1 MQLHPVYFGG
11 IVGGIVIYSE
21 TGYPQMSL
29 TNIAITKAKQADKP
43 YKLSDGGG
51 LYLQINTTGTK
62 CWRFKYRFAGK
73 EKVLSLG
80 VYPHLSLLEARERRD
95 LAKKNLA
102 NEIDPSALKQTKK
115 YEAEQAATNTFEA
128 VAREWHDKNK
138 IKWVAK
144 NAARNLSILER
155 HLFPFI
161 GKTSISS
168 VKASEL
174 LTAIRKIE
182 ARGNAETAH
191 RVLQICG
198 QIFRYAIATDR
209 AQADLSLVLKG
220 ALSPVKVKHHASITD
235 PNLIGA
241 FLRDI
246 YSYQGAYLTQQAL
259 KLAPLVFVRPG
270 ELRHAEWSE
279 IDFDKAEWRIAGPK
293 MKMKVTH
300 IVPLSNQALQIFKEI
315 HEHTGHLQ
323 YVFTSVTSTKRP
335 MSENTVNMALR
346 RLDYEKSDMT
356 GHGFRSMASTI
367 LHEQGWLH
375 DAIERQLA
383 HADRNK
389 VSAAYNYAEHLPK
402 RTVMMQEWA
411 NYLDALRVGAEVIS
425 IHGKRA

>member
-11 IVGGIVIYSE
+11 IVGGIVINSE

-29 TNIAITKAKQADKP
+29 TNIAITKAKQAEKP
-43 YKLSDGGG
+43 YKLSDSGG
-51 LYLQINTTGTK
+51 LYLQINTSGTK

-95 LAKKNLA
+95 LAKRNLA
-102 NEIDPSALKQTKK
+102 NDLDPGALKQTQK
-115 YEAEQAATNTFEA
+115 YEAGQAATNTFQA
-128 VAREWHDKNK
+128 VACEWHDKNK
-138 IKWVAK
+138 IKWVPK

-155 HLFPFI
+155 HIFPFI
-161 GKTSISS
+161 GKISISK
-168 VKASEL
+168 VKSSEL
-174 LTAIRKIE
+174 LHAIRKIE

-209 AQADLSLVLKG
+209 ANADLSLVLKG
-220 ALSPVKVKHHASITD
+220 ALSPVKVKHHASITE
-235 PNLIGA
+235 PSLIGA

-246 YSYQGAYLTQQAL
+246 HDYQGAYLTQQAL

-279 IDFDKAEWRIAGPK
+279 IDFDKAEWRIAAPK

-300 IVPLSNQALQIFKEI
+300 IVPLSNQALQILKEI

-323 YVFTSVTSTKRP
+323 YVFTGVTSTKRP

-346 RLDYEKSDMT
+346 RMGYEKSDMT
-356 GHGFRSMASTI
+356 GHGYRSMASTI

-383 HADRNK
+383 HSDKNK

-402 RTVMMQEWA
+402 RRLMMQEWA
-411 NYLDALRVGAEVIS
+411 NYLDALRSGANVVPI
-425 IHGKRA
+425 GKVA

>member
-1 MQLHPVYFGG
+1 
-11 IVGGIVIYSE
+11 
-21 TGYPQMSL
+21 MSL
-29 TNIAITKAKQADKP
+29 TNIAITKAKQSEKP
-43 YKLSDGGG
+43 YKLSDSGG
-51 LYLQINTTGTK
+51 LYLQINTSGTK

-95 LAKKNLA
+95 LAKRNLA
-102 NEIDPSALKQTKK
+102 NDLDPGALKQTQK
-115 YEAEQAATNTFEA
+115 YEAGQAATNTFQA
-128 VAREWHDKNK
+128 VACEWHDKNK
-138 IKWVAK
+138 IKWVPK

-155 HLFPFI
+155 HIFPFI
-161 GKTSISS
+161 GNISISK
-168 VKASEL
+168 VKSSEL
-174 LTAIRKIE
+174 LNAIRKIE

-209 AQADLSLVLKG
+209 ANADLSLVLKG
-220 ALSPVKVKHHASITD
+220 ALSPVKVKHHASITE
-235 PNLIGA
+235 PSLIGA

-246 YSYQGAYLTQQAL
+246 HSYQGAYLTQQAL

-279 IDFDKAEWRIAGPK
+279 IDFDKAEWRIAAPK

-300 IVPLSNQALQIFKEI
+300 IVPLSIQALQILKEI

-323 YVFTSVTSTKRP
+323 YVFTGVTSTKRP

-346 RLDYEKSDMT
+346 RMGYEKSDMT

-383 HADRNK
+383 HSDKNK

-402 RTVMMQEWA
+402 RRLMMQEWA
-411 NYLDALRVGAEVIS
+411 NYLDALRSGANVVPI
-425 IHGKRA
+425 GKVA

>member
-1 MQLHPVYFGG
+1 
-11 IVGGIVIYSE
+11 
-21 TGYPQMSL
+21 MSL
-29 TNIAITKAKQADKP
+29 TNIAITKAKQAEKP
-43 YKLSDGGG
+43 YKLSDSGG
-51 LYLQINTTGTK
+51 LYLQINTSGTK

-95 LAKKNLA
+95 LAKRNLA
-102 NEIDPSALKQTKK
+102 NDLDPGALKQTQK
-115 YEAEQAATNTFEA
+115 YEAGQAATNTFQA
-128 VAREWHDKNK
+128 VACEWHDKNK
-138 IKWVAK
+138 IKWVPK

-155 HLFPFI
+155 HIFPFI
-161 GKTSISS
+161 GKISISK
-168 VKASEL
+168 VKSSEL
-174 LTAIRKIE
+174 LHAIRKIE

-209 AQADLSLVLKG
+209 ANADLSLVLKG
-220 ALSPVKVKHHASITD
+220 ALSPVKVKHHASITE
-235 PNLIGA
+235 PSLIGA

-246 YSYQGAYLTQQAL
+246 HDYQGAYLTQQAL

-279 IDFDKAEWRIAGPK
+279 IDFDKAEWRIAAPK

-300 IVPLSNQALQIFKEI
+300 IVPLSNQALQILKEI

-323 YVFTSVTSTKRP
+323 YVFTGVTSTKRP

-346 RLDYEKSDMT
+346 RMGYEKSDMT

-383 HADRNK
+383 HSDKNK

-402 RTVMMQEWA
+402 RKNMMQDWA
-411 NYLDALRVGAEVIS
+411 NYLDALRVGAEVIP
-425 IHGKRA
+425 INGKRA

>member
-1 MQLHPVYFGG
+1 
-11 IVGGIVIYSE
+11 
-21 TGYPQMSL
+21 MSL
-29 TNIAITKAKQADKP
+29 TNIAITKAKQAEKP
-43 YKLSDGGG
+43 YKLSDSGG
-51 LYLQINTTGTK
+51 LYLQINTSGTK

-95 LAKKNLA
+95 LAKRNLA
-102 NEIDPSALKQTKK
+102 NDLDPGALKQTQK
-115 YEAEQAATNTFEA
+115 YEAGQAATNTFQA
-128 VAREWHDKNK
+128 VACEWHDKNK
-138 IKWVAK
+138 IKWVPK

-155 HLFPFI
+155 HIFPFI
-161 GKTSISS
+161 GKITISK
-168 VKASEL
+168 VKSSEL
-174 LTAIRKIE
+174 LHAIRKIE

-209 AQADLSLVLKG
+209 ANADLSLVLKG
-220 ALSPVKVKHHASITD
+220 ALSPVKVKHHASITE
-235 PNLIGA
+235 PSLIGA

-246 YSYQGAYLTQQAL
+246 HDYQGAYLTQQAL

-279 IDFDKAEWRIAGPK
+279 IDFDKAEWRIAAPK

-300 IVPLSNQALQIFKEI
+300 IVPLSNQALQILKEI

-323 YVFTSVTSTKRP
+323 YVFTGVTSTKRP

-346 RLDYEKSDMT
+346 RMGYEKSDMT

-383 HADRNK
+383 HSDKNK

-402 RTVMMQEWA
+402 RKNMMQDWA
-411 NYLDALRVGAEVIS
+411 NYLDALRVGAEVIP
-425 IHGKRA
+425 INGKRA

>member
-1 MQLHPVYFGG
+1 M
-11 IVGGIVIYSE
+11 
-21 TGYPQMSL
+21 
-29 TNIAITKAKQADKP
+29 
-43 YKLSDGGG
+43 
-51 LYLQINTTGTK
+51 
-62 CWRFKYRFAGK
+62 
-73 EKVLSLG
+73 
-80 VYPHLSLLEARERRD
+80 
-95 LAKKNLA
+95 
-102 NEIDPSALKQTKK
+102 
-115 YEAEQAATNTFEA
+115 
-128 VAREWHDKNK
+128 
-138 IKWVAK
+138 
-144 NAARNLSILER
+144 
-155 HLFPFI
+155 
-161 GKTSISS
+161 
-168 VKASEL
+168 
-174 LTAIRKIE
+174 
-182 ARGNAETAH
+182 
-191 RVLQICG
+191 QICG

-220 ALSPVKVKHHASITD
+220 ALSPVKVKHHASVTD
-235 PNLIGA
+235 PNLIGG

-346 RLDYEKSDMT
+346 RMGYEKSDMT
-356 GHGFRSMASTI
+356 GHGFRSMASTV

-383 HADRNK
+383 HSDKNK

-411 NYLDALRVGAEVIS
+411 NYLDALKAGAQVVPIK
-425 IHGKRA
+425 GKAA

>member
-1 MQLHPVYFGG
+1 
-11 IVGGIVIYSE
+11 
-21 TGYPQMSL
+21 MSL
-29 TNIAITKAKQADKP
+29 TNIAITKAKQAEKP
-43 YKLSDGGG
+43 YKLSDSGG
-51 LYLQINTTGTK
+51 LYLQINTSGTK

-95 LAKKNLA
+95 LAKRNLA
-102 NEIDPSALKQTKK
+102 NDLDPGALKQTQK
-115 YEAEQAATNTFEA
+115 YEAGQAATNTFQA
-128 VAREWHDKNK
+128 VACEWHDKNK
-138 IKWVAK
+138 IKWVPK

-155 HLFPFI
+155 HIFPFI
-161 GKTSISS
+161 GKISISK
-168 VKASEL
+168 VKSSEL
-174 LTAIRKIE
+174 LHAIRKIE

-209 AQADLSLVLKG
+209 ANADLSLVLKG
-220 ALSPVKVKHHASITD
+220 ALSPVKVKHHASITE
-235 PNLIGA
+235 PSLIGA

-246 YSYQGAYLTQQAL
+246 HGYQGAYLTQQAL

-279 IDFDKAEWRIAGPK
+279 IDFDKAEWRIAAPK

-300 IVPLSNQALQIFKEI
+300 IVPLSNQALQILKEI

-323 YVFTSVTSTKRP
+323 YVFTGVTSTKRP

-346 RLDYEKSDMT
+346 RMGYEKSDMT

-383 HADRNK
+383 HSDKNK

-402 RTVMMQEWA
+402 RKNMMQDWA
-411 NYLDALRVGAEVIS
+411 NYLDALRVGAEVIP
-425 IHGKRA
+425 INGKRA

>member
-1 MQLHPVYFGG
+1 
-11 IVGGIVIYSE
+11 
-21 TGYPQMSL
+21 MSL
-29 TNIAITKAKQADKP
+29 TNIAITKAKQAEKP
-43 YKLSDGGG
+43 YKLSDSGG
-51 LYLQINTTGTK
+51 LYLQINTSGTK

-95 LAKKNLA
+95 LAKRNLA
-102 NEIDPSALKQTKK
+102 NDLDPGALKQTQK
-115 YEAEQAATNTFEA
+115 YEAGQAATNTFQA
-128 VAREWHDKNK
+128 VACEWHDKNK
-138 IKWVAK
+138 IKWVPK

-155 HLFPFI
+155 HIFPLI
-161 GKTSISS
+161 GKISISK
-168 VKASEL
+168 VKSSEL
-174 LTAIRKIE
+174 LHAIRKIE

-209 AQADLSLVLKG
+209 ANADLSLVLKG
-220 ALSPVKVKHHASITD
+220 ALSPVKVKHHASITE
-235 PNLIGA
+235 PSLIGA

-246 YSYQGAYLTQQAL
+246 HDYQGAYLTQQAL

-279 IDFDKAEWRIAGPK
+279 IDFDKAEWRIAAPK

-300 IVPLSNQALQIFKEI
+300 IVPLSNQALQILKEI

-323 YVFTSVTSTKRP
+323 YVFTGVTSTKRP

-346 RLDYEKSDMT
+346 RMGYEKSDMT

-383 HADRNK
+383 HSDKNK

-402 RTVMMQEWA
+402 RKNMMQDWA
-411 NYLDALRVGAEVIS
+411 NYLDALRVGAEVIP
-425 IHGKRA
+425 INGKRA

>member
-1 MQLHPVYFGG
+1 
-11 IVGGIVIYSE
+11 
-21 TGYPQMSL
+21 MSL
-29 TNIAITKAKQADKP
+29 TNIAITKAKQAEKP
-43 YKLSDGGG
+43 YKLSDSGG
-51 LYLQINTTGTK
+51 LYLQINTSGTK

-95 LAKKNLA
+95 LAKRNLA
-102 NEIDPSALKQTKK
+102 NDLDPGALKQTQK
-115 YEAEQAATNTFEA
+115 YEAGQAATNTFQA

-138 IKWVAK
+138 IKWVPK

-155 HLFPFI
+155 HIFPFI
-161 GKTSISS
+161 GKITISK
-168 VKASEL
+168 VKSSEL
-174 LTAIRKIE
+174 LHAIRKIE

-209 AQADLSLVLKG
+209 ANADLSLVLKG
-220 ALSPVKVKHHASITD
+220 ALSPVKVKHHASITE
-235 PNLIGA
+235 PSLIGA

-246 YSYQGAYLTQQAL
+246 HGYQGAYLTQQAL

-279 IDFDKAEWRIAGPK
+279 IDFDKAEWRIAAPK

-300 IVPLSNQALQIFKEI
+300 IVPLSNQALQILKEI

-323 YVFTSVTSTKRP
+323 YVFTGVTSTKRP

-346 RLDYEKSDMT
+346 RMGYEKSDMT

-383 HADRNK
+383 HSDKNK

-402 RTVMMQEWA
+402 RKNMMQDWA
-411 NYLDALRVGAEVIS
+411 NYLDALRVGAEVIP
-425 IHGKRA
+425 INGKRA

>member
-1 MQLHPVYFGG
+1 
-11 IVGGIVIYSE
+11 
-21 TGYPQMSL
+21 MSL
-29 TNIAITKAKQADKP
+29 TNIAITKAKQAEKP
-43 YKLSDGGG
+43 YKLSDSGG
-51 LYLQINTTGTK
+51 LYLQINTSGTK

-95 LAKKNLA
+95 LAKRNLA
-102 NEIDPSALKQTKK
+102 NDLDPGALKQTQK
-115 YEAEQAATNTFEA
+115 YEAGQAATNTFQA
-128 VAREWHDKNK
+128 VACEWHDKNK
-138 IKWVAK
+138 IKWVPK

-155 HLFPFI
+155 HIFPFI
-161 GKTSISS
+161 GKITISK
-168 VKASEL
+168 VKSSEL
-174 LTAIRKIE
+174 LHAIRKIE

-209 AQADLSLVLKG
+209 ANADLSLVLKG
-220 ALSPVKVKHHASITD
+220 ALSPVKVKHHASITE
-235 PNLIGA
+235 PSLIGA
-241 FLRDI
+241 FLSDI
-246 YSYQGAYLTQQAL
+246 HGYQGAYLTQQAL

-279 IDFDKAEWRIAGPK
+279 IDFDKAEWRIAAPK

-300 IVPLSNQALQIFKEI
+300 IVPLSNQALQILKEI

-323 YVFTSVTSTKRP
+323 YVFTGVTSTKRP

-346 RLDYEKSDMT
+346 RMGYEKSDMT

-383 HADRNK
+383 HSDKNK

-402 RTVMMQEWA
+402 RRLMMQEWA
-411 NYLDALRVGAEVIS
+411 NYLDALRSGANVVPI
-425 IHGKRA
+425 GKVA